1 MTGCYRITDPSPHFE
16 AGTTGEHMERVI
28 VIRFGELFLKGKN
41 RDYFESL
48 LIRNI
53 KSSLK
58 GLNCKVTRAQGRYL
72 VEELAESDCAE
83 ACDRLKRV
91 FGIHSISVAD
101 KVITDFEHD
110 FPEVRA
116 SLQTAARNA
125 KLTAHGTLRFRVT
138 VKRADK
144 RIPMTSAEIA
154 AALGGTVLSV
164 GGFKV
169 DLTEHDCDFKVDM
182 RENGFSLV
190 YTDVIAGA
198 GGLPV
203 GCSGRGMLLLS
214 GGIDSPVAAYMMA
227 KRGMRIFAVHFAS
240 PPYTS
245 DKARDKVAELRDI
258 VSRFTGEIRLFVV
271 PFTDIQLAIH
281 RECPANFM
289 ITVMRR
295 FMMRIACRLAEKFE
309 CGALITGESLGQVAS
324 QTVESMTCTGDT
336 ATLPVFRPLIGMD
349 KEEITEIA
357 KRIGTYDISIRPY
370 EDCCTVFLPK
380 APVIHPSLDAVRRAE
395 AVLDVEPLV
404 EAALAGTEEY

>member
-1 MTGCYRITDPSPHFE
+1 
-16 AGTTGEHMERVI
+16 
-28 VIRFGELFLKGKN
+28 
-41 RDYFESL
+41 
-48 LIRNI
+48 
-53 KSSLK
+53 
-58 GLNCKVTRAQGRYL
+58 
-72 VEELAESDCAE
+72 
-83 ACDRLKRV
+83 
-91 FGIHSISVAD
+91 
-101 KVITDFEHD
+101 
-110 FPEVRA
+110 
-116 SLQTAARNA
+116 
-125 KLTAHGTLRFRVT
+125 
-138 VKRADK
+138 
-144 RIPMTSAEIA
+144 
-154 AALGGTVLSV
+154 
-164 GGFKV
+164 
-169 DLTEHDCDFKVDM
+169 
-182 RENGFSLV
+182 
-190 YTDVIAGA
+190 
-198 GGLPV
+198 
-203 GCSGRGMLLLS
+203 
-214 GGIDSPVAAYMMA
+214 
-227 KRGMRIFAVHFAS
+227 MRIFAVHFAS

-289 ITVMRR
+289 ITIMRR